1 MTRGGTRPTIL
12 LVHDNQRKET
22 DMHLILTG
30 CEYVGTTTLGWAIS
44 QWAAGAM
51 GGHHWFHD
59 HWKIPHVNHPAGDNL
74 AMVDRL
80 YEEWAAGKGP
90 DPTTIGLSPE
100 ERKQFLSL
108 SPQLK
113 EMFQRYHMDYHVRP
127 SFYENMPD
135 HNIIGM
141 HVDEAVYGPL
151 YHGYGGPGEYSDRA
165 RYLRYI
171 EKHILELAPHTV
183 NVLVE
188 ATPEVIRRRMRQS
201 PHQDGLV
208 QDKDIEYVVQRF
220 EEEHERSLI
229 KNKFTIDTNTATV
242 EESLAGFLE
251 KYEPFITDADKTR
264 ILAHKARQR
273 GERP

>member
-1 MTRGGTRPTIL
+1 MVTRGS
-12 LVHDNQRKET
+12 VDDNRCKET
-22 DMHLILTG
+22 EMHVILTG

-44 QWAAGAM
+44 RWAKGVM

-59 HWKIPHVNHPAGDNL
+59 HWKIPHVNHPAAADL
-74 AMVDRL
+74 AMTDRL

-100 ERKQFLSL
+100 ERKQFLAL

-127 SFYENMPD
+127 SFFKNMPD

-141 HVDEAVYGPL
+141 HVDEAVYAPL
-151 YHGYGGPGEYSDRA
+151 YHGYGGPGQYSDRA
-165 RYLRYI
+165 LYVRYI
-171 EKHILELAPHTV
+171 EEQIIELASHTV
-183 NVLVE
+183 SVLVN
-188 ATPEVIRRRMRQS
+188 ATPEVIRRRMREN

-229 KNKFTIDTNTATV
+229 KNKFTIDTSTATV
-242 EESLAGFLE
+242 EECLETFLE

-264 ILAHKARQR
+264 MLAHRAKQR
-273 GERP
+273 GD